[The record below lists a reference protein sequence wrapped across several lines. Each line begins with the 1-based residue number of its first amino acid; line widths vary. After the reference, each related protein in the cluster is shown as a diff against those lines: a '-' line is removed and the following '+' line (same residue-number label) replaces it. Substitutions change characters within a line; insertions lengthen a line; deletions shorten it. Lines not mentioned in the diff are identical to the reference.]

1 MVMTMEATKK
11 ICAVVGDVIQPSKPK
26 EFDGGAFLRMKVL
39 IDLSLPLYC
48 GCLIFLNN
56 DKQTWITFKY
66 ERLPNLCYWCGCLT
80 HADRDY
86 DF

>member
-1 MVMTMEATKK
+1 MTMEAAKK

-39 IDLSLPLYC
+39 IDLSLPLCC